1 MLCAN
6 EVLGCVETTTK
17 NCLRCDDI
25 LNFNICTECQ
35 EGYIK
40 NNLGCYKDN

>member
-6 EVLGCVETTTK
+6 KVLGCVETTTK

-25 LNFNICTECQ
+25 LNFNICTECK
-35 EGYIK
+35 EGYI
-40 NNLGCYKDN
+40 NNLGCYKEN